1 MNMANLNDTV
11 LLTLDTLWN
20 VSTDETADQFE
31 ERITRTITR
40 RMDPEQALALA
51 VDALL
56 D

>member
-1 MNMANLNDTV
+1 MANLNDTV
-11 LLTLDTLWN
+11 LLLPDTLWG

-31 ERITRTITR
+31 DRITRTVTR
-40 RMDPEQALALA
+40 RMDPTDALALA